1 MTVQLPGKTIYVS
14 FGRFQPPTK
23 GHLANF
29 NGLSRA
35 AGSNDYRIYLSQ
47 TQDTKGDNPLSA
59 DSKAYYMKKLMNGHA
74 KNIYSGPQWNVVAK
88 CLQHCMKDGYDH
100 LVFMVGS
107 DRVNDFQWVIRSN
120 GKTAKDGTRYYFMT
134 VDVRSTGERDADGD
148 DKKDKKATGGFA
160 ISGTKLRVYA
170 SLGDKKNF
178 TKGMPSGTS
187 DKLVTELYDE
197 VRENLPAGY
206 AGK

>member
-1 MTVQLPGKTIYVS
+1 MTVKLPGKTIYVS

-23 GHLANF
+23 GHLDNF
-29 NGLSRA
+29 KGLSRA

-59 DSKAYYMKKLMNGHA
+59 ERKEYFMKKLMNGHA
-74 KNIYSGPQWNVVAK
+74 SHIYSGPQWNVVAK

-107 DRVNDFQWVIRSN
+107 DRVSDFQWVKRSN
-120 GKTAKDGTRYYFMT
+120 GNTAKDGTRYYFTT
-134 VDVRSTGERDADGD
+134 VEVRSTGERDADGD

-170 SLGDKKNF
+170 SLGDKANF
-178 TKGMPSGTS
+178 KKGMPSGTS
-187 DKLVTELYDE
+187 DTLVTELYDE
-197 VRENLPAGY
+197 VRKNLPAGY

>member
-1 MTVQLPGKTIYVS
+1 MSIILPGKKIYVS

-29 NGLSRA
+29 NGLSKA
-35 AGSNDYRIYLSQ
+35 AGNDEYRIYLSQ

-59 DSKAYYMKKLMNGHA
+59 DRKAYYMKKLMNGHA

-170 SLGDKKNF
+170 SLGDKKSF
-178 TKGMPSGTS
+178 SKGMPSGTS
-187 DKLVTELYDE
+187 DRLVTELYDE
-197 VRENLPAGY
+197 VRKNLPSGY

>member
-1 MTVQLPGKTIYVS
+1 
-14 FGRFQPPTK
+14 
-23 GHLANF
+23 
-29 NGLSRA
+29 
-35 AGSNDYRIYLSQ
+35 
-47 TQDTKGDNPLSA
+47 
-59 DSKAYYMKKLMNGHA
+59 
-74 KNIYSGPQWNVVAK
+74 
-88 CLQHCMKDGYDH
+88 MKDEYKH

-107 DRVNDFQWVIRSN
+107 DRVSDFQWVKRSN
-120 GKTAKDGTRYYFMT
+120 GKTAKDGTRYYFT
-134 VDVRSTGERDADGD
+134 TIEVRSTGERDADGD

-197 VRENLPAGY
+197 VRANLPSGY

>member
-1 MTVQLPGKTIYVS
+1 
-14 FGRFQPPTK
+14 
-23 GHLANF
+23 
-29 NGLSRA
+29 
-35 AGSNDYRIYLSQ
+35 
-47 TQDTKGDNPLSA
+47 
-59 DSKAYYMKKLMNGHA
+59 
-74 KNIYSGPQWNVVAK
+74 
-88 CLQHCMKDGYDH
+88 MKDGYDH

-134 VDVRSTGERDADGD
+134 VEVRSTGERDADGD

-170 SLGDKKNF
+170 SLGDTKSFK
-178 TKGMPSGTS
+178 KGMPSGAT
-187 DKLVTELYDE
+187 DRIVTELYNE
-197 VRENLPAGY
+197 VRNNLPIGY

>member
-1 MTVQLPGKTIYVS
+1 MSIILPGKTIYVS

-29 NGLSRA
+29 DGLARA
-35 AGSNDYRIYLSQ
+35 AGSNDYRIYASQ
-47 TQDTKGDNPLSA
+47 TQDAKGDTPLDGA
-59 DSKAYYMKKLMNGHA
+59 RKKYFLEKLMGKHSSH
-74 KNIYSGPQWNVVAK
+74 IYGGPQWNVIAK
-88 CLQHCMKDGYDH
+88 CLQHCMVDGYKH

-107 DRVNDFQWVIRSN
+107 DRVTDMQWVKKSN
-120 GKTAKDGTRYYFMT
+120 GKTAKDGTRYYFTT
-134 VDVRSTGERDADGD
+134 VEVQSTGERDADGH

-170 SLGDKKNF
+170 SLGDKKSF
-178 TKGMPSGTS
+178 SKGMPSGTS
-187 DKLVTELYDE
+187 DRLVTELYDE
-197 VRENLPAGY
+197 VRKNLPSGY